1 MFAGAAEMSRP
12 PSVRIANDCVSESV
26 DLLQMLITPPP
37 PPPPPPPP
45 SVSRAA
51 AVPRQ
56 PAVDAGVAAAAAA
69 ASRPRVEQPCYQAC
83 HACAEE
89 RRYRQQQQQQRHH
102 HQQQRH
108 QRQRQQQ
115 QQQQAVECAYC
126 ACPRPHV
133 DPRADRNDVYFNP
146 RGPPG
151 SGPVWP
157 RRPPPVRVPG
167 TAVEEIGGDNTSGS
181 LGQVGLSVGGRGERA

>member
-26 DLLQMLITPPP
+26 DLLQMLIAP

-69 ASRPRVEQPCYQAC
+69 AAASRPRVEQPCYQAC

-89 RRYRQQQQQQRHH
+89 RRYRQ
-102 HQQQRH
+102 
-108 QRQRQQQ
+108 QQQ